1 MSPVATWRATRAA
14 AHSNTAHAKMIEA
27 TPTQADIRTP
37 SGRSWSIMLSPE
49 VPAGV
54 RDSTPRSCRGGVS
67 LGAPITTAPRTADH
81 AITIPW
87 ATLRNRA
94 PAIANP
100 RVAPSPIDG
109 VSFVSASGM
118 APPFVAI
125 LIDNDNILS
134 SGPHGGRA
142 ETPHV
147 TTLYLSPI
155 LEHTLGSSSCRTQD
169 ALYASKMRSTTKIAT
184 MTLLVL
190 SSVLSAQAA
199 NGEGDGGRGPIDT
212 AGNEAFVVHE
222 QAPGHISLE
231 WQLGEAAF
239 DELSSEELSGLIEDY
254 VGEGR
259 EGDIVSVMSAS
270 DVVATPATEV
280 KDLRALPAAAIPSK
294 DSSMTPASTCYHKD
308 MNFVATNAA
317 GGWNDLYRVFYRHH
331 YCSYSNGNVYSTWTS
346 GEGGQSLQTGWNDR
360 GVFTHQHTTQS
371 GDSYAVYGRT
381 FSLFVDGDYTINRNW
396 CGRSTGTGGGAYS
409 WQAGN
414 CSLYG

>member
-1 MSPVATWRATRAA
+1 
-14 AHSNTAHAKMIEA
+14 
-27 TPTQADIRTP
+27 
-37 SGRSWSIMLSPE
+37 
-49 VPAGV
+49 
-54 RDSTPRSCRGGVS
+54 
-67 LGAPITTAPRTADH
+67 
-81 AITIPW
+81 
-87 ATLRNRA
+87 
-94 PAIANP
+94 
-100 RVAPSPIDG
+100 
-109 VSFVSASGM
+109 
-118 APPFVAI
+118 
-125 LIDNDNILS
+125 
-134 SGPHGGRA
+134 
-142 ETPHV
+142 
-147 TTLYLSPI
+147 
-155 LEHTLGSSSCRTQD
+155 
-169 ALYASKMRSTTKIAT
+169 

-346 GEGGQSLQTGWNDR
+346 GEGGAVITDR
-360 GVFTHQHTTQS
+360 
-371 GDSYAVYGRT
+371 
-381 FSLFVDGDYTINRNW
+381 LE
-396 CGRSTGTGGGAYS
+396 
-409 WQAGN
+409 
-414 CSLYG
+414 